1 MSKRFK
7 YYFPSQIIKDMETG
21 QRHYGNKQ
29 VVDLLNELN
38 ELNEES
44 AKFNLEDAVYQL
56 GVLLIDE
63 TTGIIPKTLK
73 KNFNEEY
80 KNFDTI
86 TAWECLVDEIN
97 RINAVAELH
106 DYLVDNLESLKELK

>member
-38 ELNEES
+38 EES
-44 AKFNLEDAVYQL
+44 AEFNLEDAVYQL
-56 GVLLIDE
+56 GVLLMDE
-63 TTGIIPKTLK
+63 TTGVIPKTLK

-80 KNFDTI
+80 RGFDTI
-86 TAWECLVDEIN
+86 TVWECLVDEIN
-97 RINAVAELH
+97 RINTVAELH
-106 DYLVDNLESLKELK
+106 DYLVDNLEKLKELK

>member
-29 VVDLLNELN
+29 VADLLN

-44 AKFNLEDAVYQL
+44 AEFNLENAVYQL
-56 GVLLIDE
+56 GVLLMDE
-63 TTGIIPKTLK
+63 TTGVIPKTLK

-80 KNFDTI
+80 KSFDTI
-86 TAWECLVDEIN
+86 TAWECLVDEVN

-106 DYLVDNLESLKELK
+106 DYLVDILESLKELK